1 MKIDT
6 VIDIA
11 FCKKTSIHT
20 RLARNLMMYKEIYNE
35 ETISDAMF
43 VRLLRTPNYGGKTNR
58 AFHKILSDLKGMD
71 IPKENIYG

>member
-35 ETISDAMF
+35 ETIYP
-43 VRLLRTPNYGGKTNR
+43 RR
-58 AFHKILSDLKGMD
+58 
-71 IPKENIYG
+71 